1 MKLNLAK
8 YALDNRPVIW
18 FFLALLT
25 AGGVL
30 AFNSLP
36 KKEDAP
42 FVVKQAVLV
51 CQYPG
56 AETAEVE
63 RSVTTVIEREIQTIP
78 NIYKLKGE
86 SHPGFSYITVELLP
100 GTDPATMSQMW
111 DELRKKV
118 YNVQPKL
125 PQGAGDIVV
134 NDDFG
139 DVFGIYFA
147 LTGDDGISYSELR
160 DKAQEIKTL
169 LNPIEGVAK
178 INTFAE
184 QTEVVNVYVQPEQLA
199 AHGIP
204 PAAIMAA
211 MGPQNQIIATGTKN
225 SGELS
230 VTVIAGGA
238 YDSVEDI
245 RAQLVAAP
253 DGNMVPLGQ
262 ISQVSKGYLEPTQVL
277 MRVNGTKAIGI
288 AIATSQQDDVVK
300 VGNRIRRT
308 MQTQVMPLMPYGFS
322 LEEIYPE
329 DTIARQANSDFFVNL
344 IISVITVIVLLFFFY
359 KLRATV
365 LIGTSLVFSIAATLF
380 TMQFFGTGLN
390 RSSLAAFIIAIG
402 MLVDN
407 AIVVTDNARTGIRQG
422 MKRRDA
428 LIEGATRPMWGLL
441 GATVIGIISFL
452 PVYLADSAAAEIV
465 HPLFVVLTLSLAFSW
480 ILSQVQTPLF
490 GSFMLKES
498 NTGKISDPYDTKA
511 YNRFGSILSA
521 LIRRKWL
528 TLGIVAAMLA
538 ASVVLLRRMPS
549 DFFPNLD
556 KPYFRADL
564 FLPDGYGIDAT
575 SALVTEIEAHLM
587 SVAGIKKISS
597 AIGGSHPRYYLASTS
612 YNLKPNFANI
622 LIEVDDHKRTAVMER
637 EFYDYVTANYPDI
650 VCRSSLFRLAAPAD
664 GAVEILFS
672 GENTDTLQSLADRA
686 MKIIRTDGPPVRFLR
701 TNWGNKVP
709 VYIPVYSEQ
718 KGERLGITRLQM
730 AEGIRMST
738 TGIPVA
744 EYRERDLS
752 LPVLLRAEGTEDNS
766 LAGMAGTPV
775 FGAGGNSVPMAQV
788 ADRFDINWQYS
799 TLWHFQRRSSIAV
812 RMEPPHGGNIN
823 ALFHGTWSIVNKK
836 MDIPEGYA
844 MSYLGEQDPQDQAN
858 GSLRAKLP
866 LAFIL
871 TVMVLLFLFRN
882 FRDPLAILA
891 MLPLILVGVVLGLLA
906 LGKAFDFFALLGLL
920 GLVGMNIKSA
930 VILVNEIAAVR
941 LEGKEP
947 FEAVIYSAK
956 NRLVPVTT
964 GAAATIVGMAPLL
977 GDAMFGGMAATIMG
991 GLLMATIL
999 TMLVLPVT
1007 YCAIHKIKAK
1017 AK

>member
-1 MKLNLAK
+1 MKFNLAK
-8 YALDNRPVIW
+8 YALDNKPVIW

-25 AGGVL
+25 IGGVL

-63 RSVTTVIEREIQTIP
+63 RSVTTVIEREVQTMP
-78 NIYKLKGE
+78 NVYKLKGE

-100 GTDPATMSQMW
+100 GTDPSTMSQMW

-125 PQGAGDIVV
+125 PQGAGKIVV

-147 LTGDDGISYSELR
+147 LTGDDGISYGELR

-184 QTEVVNVYVQPEQLA
+184 QTEVVDVFVMPEQLA
-199 AHGIP
+199 AHGIS

-211 MGPQNQIIATGTKN
+211 LGSQNRLVATGTKN

-230 VTVIAGGA
+230 VTVIAGGT
-238 YDSVEDI
+238 YGSVEDI
-245 RAQLVAAP
+245 RAQLVSSP
-253 DGNMVPLGQ
+253 DGGLVPLGQ
-262 ISQVSKGYLEPTQVL
+262 IARVSKGYYEPAQML

-288 AIATSQQDDVVK
+288 AIATSQQYDVVK
-300 VGNRIRRT
+300 VGSVIRRAIDA
-308 MQTQVMPLMPYGFS
+308 QVMPLLPYGFS

-329 DTIARQANSDFFVNL
+329 DTIARQANDDFFVNL
-344 IISVITVIVLLFFFY
+344 AISVATVILLLFFFY

-365 LIGTSLVFSIAATLF
+365 LIGTSLIFSIAATLF
-380 TMQFFGTGLN
+380 TMQFLGTGLN
-390 RSSLAAFIIAIG
+390 RSSLAAFIIAMG

-407 AIVVTDNARTGIRQG
+407 AIVVTDNARTDIKQG

-428 LIEGATRPMWGLL
+428 LIDGATRPMWGLL

-452 PVYLADSAAAEIV
+452 PIYLADSAAAEIV
-465 HPLFVVLTLSLAFSW
+465 HPLFIVLTLSLGFSW
-480 ILSQVQTPLF
+480 ILSQTQTPLF
-490 GSFMLKES
+490 GSFMLKEAH
-498 NTGKISDPYDTKA
+498 GKKVSDPYDTKA
-511 YNRFGSILSA
+511 YNLFGGMLGV
-521 LIRRKWL
+521 LIRRRWL
-528 TLGIVAAMLA
+528 TIGTVVVLLV
-538 ASVVLLRRMPS
+538 ASVAVLRRMPS

-575 SALVTEIEAHLM
+575 SAQVAQIEGHLI
-587 SVAGIKKISS
+587 SVPGVVKVSS

-612 YNLKPNFANI
+612 YSLKPNFANI
-622 LIEVDDHKRTAVMER
+622 LVEIADHKQTAAMETD
-637 EFYDYVTANYPDI
+637 FYDYVTANYPDI
-650 VCRSSLFRLAAPAD
+650 ICRSSRFKLASPAD

-672 GENTDTLQSLADRA
+672 GEDADTLQSLADSA
-686 MKIIRTDGPPVRFLR
+686 MELIRTEGPRVEFLR
-701 TNWGNKVP
+701 TNWGDKVP
-709 VYIPVYSEQ
+709 VYIPEFSEQ

-730 AEGIRMST
+730 AEAIQIGTM
-738 TGIPVA
+738 GMPMA

-752 LPVLLRAEGTEDNS
+752 LPVLLRAEGESGS
-766 LAGMAGTPV
+766 LAGLAGIPV
-775 FGAGGNSVPMAQV
+775 FGSSGNSVPMAQV
-788 ADRFDINWQYS
+788 ADGFDVSWQYN
-799 TLWHFQRRSSIAV
+799 TLWHFQRRSCISV
-812 RMEPPHGGNIN
+812 RMEPPHGGNVNDVFEQVWSLVN
-823 ALFHGTWSIVNKK
+823 AKIKL
-836 MDIPEGYA
+836 PEGYA
-844 MSYLGEQDPQDQAN
+844 MSYQGEQDPQDQAN
-858 GSLRAKLP
+858 GSLRARLP
-866 LAFIL
+866 MAFIL
-871 TVMVLLFLFRN
+871 MVVVLLFLFRN

-891 MLPLILVGVVLGLLA
+891 MLPMILVGVVIGLLA

-930 VILVNEIAAVR
+930 VILVSEISTVR
-941 LEGKEP
+941 REGKEP
-947 FEAVIYSAK
+947 FDAVIYAAK

-999 TMLVLPVT
+999 TILVLPVT

-1017 AK
+1017 